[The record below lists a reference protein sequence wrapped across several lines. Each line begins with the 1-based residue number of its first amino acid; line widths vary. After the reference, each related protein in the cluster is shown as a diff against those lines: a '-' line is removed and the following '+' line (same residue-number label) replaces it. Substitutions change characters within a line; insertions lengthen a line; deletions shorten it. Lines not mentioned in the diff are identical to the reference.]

1 MFYETNVNNHGLEH
15 DPFKALVAPRPV
27 GWVSTLSK
35 NNKVNLAP
43 YSYFNAVSDAP
54 PMVMISSNQRKDTL
68 TNIEETGEF
77 VCSLATYRLRDAMN
91 MSSAAVDKNVS
102 EFDLATLASADSQL
116 VAPPRV
122 ADSPAALE
130 CKLWKVLPIPKGLS
144 DDGASKHNLILG
156 FVVGVYINDEYLS
169 GGLFDSAKAGLIAR
183 MGYMDYCLVTP
194 ENTFS
199 LNRPKVTENGRSA
212 SLTPGP
218 WDGKYR

>member
-35 NNKVNLAP
+35 NNEVNLAP

-91 MSSAAVDKNVS
+91 MSSAVVDKSIS

-183 MGYMDYCLVTP
+183 MGYMDYCHVTP

-199 LNRPKVTENGRSA
+199 LNRPKVTEDGRSA

>member
-91 MSSAAVDKNVS
+91 MSSAVVDKNVS

-116 VAPPRV
+116 VTPPRV

-183 MGYMDYCLVTP
+183 MGYMDYCHVTP

>member
-15 DPFKALVAPRPV
+15 DPFKALVAPRPI

-35 NNKVNLAP
+35 SNVINLAP
-43 YSYFNAVSDAP
+43 YSFFNAVSDAP

-91 MSSAAVDKNVS
+91 MSSAMVDNSVS
-102 EFDLATLASADSQL
+102 EFDLATLAWADSRL

-122 ADSPAALE
+122 ADSPAAFE
-130 CKLWKVLPIPKGLS
+130 CKLWKVIPIPKGPG

-156 FVVGVYINDEYLS
+156 FVAGVYINDEYLS
-169 GGLFDSAKAGLIAR
+169 GGLFDTARAGLIAR
-183 MGYMDYCLVTP
+183 MGYMDYCHVTP

-199 LNRPKVTENGRSA
+199 LNRPKVSEDGRSA
-212 SLTPGP
+212 YLKPGA
-218 WDGKYR
+218 WDGKYS

>member
-91 MSSAAVDKNVS
+91 MSSAVVDKNVS

-144 DDGASKHNLILG
+144 DDRASKHNLILG

-183 MGYMDYCLVTP
+183 MGYMDYCHVTP

>member
-54 PMVMISSNQRKDTL
+54 PMVMISSNQRKDTF

-77 VCSLATYRLRDAMN
+77 VCSLATYHLRDAMN
-91 MSSAAVDKNVS
+91 MSSAVVDKNVS

-169 GGLFDSAKAGLIAR
+169 GGLFDRAKAGLIAR
-183 MGYMDYCLVTP
+183 MGYMDYCHVTP

-199 LNRPKVTENGRSA
+199 LNRPKVTEDGRSA

>member
-91 MSSAAVDKNVS
+91 MSSAVVDKNVS

-183 MGYMDYCLVTP
+183 MGYMDYCHVTP

-199 LNRPKVTENGRSA
+199 LNRPKVTEDGRSA

>member
-35 NNKVNLAP
+35 NNEVNLAP

-91 MSSAAVDKNVS
+91 MSSAVVDKNVS

-122 ADSPAALE
+122 ADSPAAL
-130 CKLWKVLPIPKGLS
+130 
-144 DDGASKHNLILG
+144 
-156 FVVGVYINDEYLS
+156 
-169 GGLFDSAKAGLIAR
+169 
-183 MGYMDYCLVTP
+183 
-194 ENTFS
+194 
-199 LNRPKVTENGRSA
+199 
-212 SLTPGP
+212 
-218 WDGKYR
+218 

>member
-91 MSSAAVDKNVS
+91 MSSAVVDKNVS

-183 MGYMDYCLVTP
+183 MGYMDYCHVTP

>member
-35 NNKVNLAP
+35 NNEVNLAP

-91 MSSAAVDKNVS
+91 MSSAVVDKNVS

-183 MGYMDYCLVTP
+183 MGYMDYCHVTP

-199 LNRPKVTENGRSA
+199 LNRPKVTEDGRSA